1 MDNELQK
8 LHQLE
13 LLLADKLVRICKKY
27 NLPIF
32 MLAGTAL
39 GAIRHRGFIPWDD
52 DMDFGMLRSDFEEFK
67 NICNIELDKSRF
79 FLQSDEN
86 DKFYPFNFVK
96 IRLNGTSV
104 LEEFS
109 QKADVHT
116 GIYID
121 IFPIDNISLN
131 PVKRFFQLIGFW
143 FFRNL
148 LWIKCGCG
156 EDDRKQEIRY
166 RVGSIFS
173 SFFSIYFLKK
183 AKNYFI
189 TLVKNEDA
197 DYVIVSDGSYGLTKE
212 TFPKKWLQE
221 SDVYMFEDR
230 LFTSFQNIDIYLKY
244 LYGDYMQLPP
254 ESSRNHY
261 KRLNVNFGIYGE
273 NKNGV

>member
-52 DMDFGMLRSDFEEFK
+52 DMDFGMLRSDF
-67 NICNIELDKSRF
+67 
-79 FLQSDEN
+79 
-86 DKFYPFNFVK
+86 
-96 IRLNGTSV
+96 
-104 LEEFS
+104 EEFS

-230 LFTSFQNIDIYLKY
+230 LFMSFQNIDIYLKY
-244 LYGDYMQLPP
+244 LYGDYMQLPS